1 MTETLGM
8 HTIQKK
14 FRGAGHGD
22 GRGFGRG
29 VGAKIATMSVIL
41 IGCLLV
47 LPVLAAAG
55 DGDGGTQSVFSLGA
69 GSRGIA
75 LGRAYSTLADD
86 ASAIYWNP
94 ATLRNVQSKQI
105 SFMYMPLYGDF
116 TGATYTFFGAT
127 YPTLNAGAFGLG
139 FTRVANTF
147 DMYDEFSRPMG
158 EGEYSES
165 QLMIGYA
172 FERSIGLLAGR
183 LATGASFKI
192 VNQKVDPFSST
203 APGVDLGFR
212 YIPNFAKPFA
222 VGLNLQDLVGAEHKL
237 NTEADK
243 TYRTIMAGLGYT
255 KPFAN
260 GSALRVMFQYDMP
273 ERADSKLR
281 AGAEY
286 AFSKFVA
293 LRVGL
298 DDGNVSFGLGLT
310 TSAFGLG
317 YGLDYAFLS
326 RDTAGSSHPVTF
338 SATYGSTLDEQRQA
352 AAEQRAR
359 EDQEVVQRAFMAQVW
374 QHRDKALAYET
385 QGNLPGAVDEW
396 KIYLEL
402 APGDADATNRLEAVT
417 QRLVAEQE
425 QTARDLEKQ
434 AAISARYTQ
443 GLRFYQDDDYVR
455 SREEWR
461 AVLEIDSTHAEAKDY
476 LARTQAKIDEQLA
489 QHTRRASQLEQ
500 AGRYTEAISEWNNV
514 QALDPGNS
522 EARRAAE
529 RIKGKIQEQSQ
540 NLEQTTKRLET
551 VNLYNDALQA
561 FNRGEYEKAM
571 AGLRRLLAIEPGH
584 EEAKNLYAMAKR
596 KLTPL
601 TKEEEEAIRGMFL
614 RGMQFF
620 AKDEYTKAIEEWQK
634 ILEIDPTNDSVRRNI
649 DEAKERLKQ
658 LEERR

>member
-1 MTETLGM
+1 MMKTLGM
-8 HTIQKK
+8 QTTRVKTTN
-14 FRGAGHGD
+14 RGRSVRAGMT
-22 GRGFGRG
+22 
-29 VGAKIATMSVIL
+29 ALSVL
-41 IGCLLV
+41 LAAWLLV
-47 LPVLAAAG
+47 LPARAAAG
-55 DGDGGTQSVFSLGA
+55 DGDGGTQAVFSLGA

-105 SFMYMPLYGDF
+105 NFMYMPLYGDF

-127 YPTLNAGAFGLG
+127 YPTLNAGVFGLG
-139 FTRVANTF
+139 FVRVANTF
-147 DMYDEFSRPMG
+147 DMYDEFSRPLG

-165 QLMIGYA
+165 QLMVGYA

-183 LATGASFKI
+183 LASGVSFKI
-192 VNQKVDPFSST
+192 VNQKVDPYSST

-212 YIPNFAKPFA
+212 YIPNFAKPFS

-243 TYRTIMAGLGYT
+243 TDRTIMAGLGYT
-255 KPFAN
+255 RLFTN
-260 GSALRVMFQYDMP
+260 GSALRVMLQYDMP
-273 ERADSKLR
+273 DRADSKLR

-293 LRVGL
+293 LRAGL
-298 DDGNVSFGLGLT
+298 DDGNLSFGLGFT
-310 TSAFGLG
+310 VNAFGLG
-317 YGLDYAFLS
+317 YGLDYAFLN
-326 RDTAGSSHPVTF
+326 RETAGSSHPVTF
-338 SATYGSTLDEQRQA
+338 SAAYGRTLDEQRQA

-359 EDQEVVQRAFMAQVW
+359 EDQAVVQRAFMAQVQ
-374 QHRDKALAYET
+374 QHRDRASAYES
-385 QGNLPGAVDEW
+385 QGDLAGAVDEW

-402 APGDADATNRLEAVT
+402 NPGDADAT
-417 QRLVAEQE
+417 QRLDAVMRQLVAAQAEA
-425 QTARDLEKQ
+425 ARDMEKQ
-434 AAISARYTQ
+434 AAINARFTR
-443 GLRFYQDDDYVR
+443 GLRFYQDDDYAR

-476 LARTQAKIDEQLA
+476 LARTQAKIDERLT
-489 QHTRRASQLEQ
+489 QHTRRANQLEQ
-500 AGRYTEAISEWNNV
+500 ASRYTEAMSEWNNV
-514 QALDPGNS
+514 QVLDPGNS
-522 EARRAAE
+522 QAKRAVE

-551 VNLYNDALQA
+551 VNLYNDALHA
-561 FNRGEYEKAM
+561 FNRGEYDKSM
-571 AGLRRLLAIEPGH
+571 AGLKRLLALEPGH
-584 EEAKNLYAMAKR
+584 EEAKNLYALAKR

-601 TKEEEEAIRGMFL
+601 TKQEEDQIRGLFV

-620 AKDEYTKAIEEWQK
+620 SKDEYAKAIDEWQK

-649 DEAKERLKQ
+649 EEAKERLKQ
-658 LEERR
+658 LGQRR

>member
-1 MTETLGM
+1 MTKTLGM
-8 HTIQKK
+8 HTTGKK
-14 FRGAGHGD
+14 SRNPRCVARAGTTA
-22 GRGFGRG
+22 FC
-29 VGAKIATMSVIL
+29 A
-41 IGCLLV
+41 LLAGW
-47 LPVLAAAG
+47 LLFSPALAAAG
-55 DGDGGTQSVFSLGA
+55 DGDGGTQSVFSIGA

-94 ATLRNVQSKQI
+94 ATLRNVQSKQFD
-105 SFMYMPLYGDF
+105 FMYMPLYGDF

-139 FTRVANTF
+139 FQRVANTF
-147 DMYDEFSRPMG
+147 DMYDEFSRPLG

-165 QLMIGYA
+165 QIMIGYA

-192 VNQKVDPFSST
+192 VNQKVDPYSST
-203 APGVDLGFR
+203 SPGVDLGFR
-212 YIPNFAKPFA
+212 YIPNFAKSIS

-237 NTEADK
+237 NTESDK
-243 TYRTIMAGLGYT
+243 TDRTIMAGLGYT
-255 KPFAN
+255 KLFAN
-260 GSALRVMFQYDMP
+260 GAALRVMFQYDVP

-286 AFSKFVA
+286 AFSKYVA

-298 DDGNVSFGLGLT
+298 DDSNLSFGLGLT
-310 TSAFGLG
+310 AAAFGFG

-326 RDTAGSSHPVTF
+326 RDTAGSSHPLTF
-338 SATYGSTLDEQRQA
+338 SATYGNTLDEERQA
-352 AAEQRAR
+352 ATEQRAR
-359 EDQEVVQRAFMAQVW
+359 EDQAVVQRAFMAQVQ
-374 QHRDKALAYET
+374 QHRDRAIAYES
-385 QGNLPGAVDEW
+385 QGNLAGAVDEW
-396 KIYLEL
+396 KICLEL
-402 APGDADATNRLEAVT
+402 APGDADATQRLDSVT
-417 QRLVAEQE
+417 QRLVAVQE
-425 QTARDLEKQ
+425 EAARDRGKQ
-434 AAISARYTQ
+434 IAISARFAQ
-443 GLRFYQDDDYVR
+443 GLRFYQEDDYVR

-461 AVLEIDSTHAEAKDY
+461 AVLELDSTHAEAKDY
-476 LARTQAKIDEQLA
+476 LARTQAKIDEQLG
-489 QHTRRASQLEQ
+489 QRTRRASQLEQ
-500 AGRYTEAISEWNNV
+500 AGRYTEAIGEWNNV
-514 QALDPGNS
+514 QALDPES
-522 EARRAAE
+522 VQARRAVE

-540 NLEQTTKRLET
+540 TLEQTTRRLET

-561 FNRGEYEKAM
+561 FNQGEYEKAM
-571 AGLRRLLAIEPGH
+571 AGLKRLLALEPGH
-584 EEAKNLYAMAKR
+584 EEAKNLHAKAKR

-601 TKEEEEAIRGMFL
+601 TKEEEDAIRGMFV

-634 ILEIDPTNDSVRRNI
+634 ILEIDPTNDSVRKNI